1 MFQLVDFTE
10 TRREF
15 FFLLVDFRRNE
26 GKGRWSNT
34 WNAQLTFTGQ
44 IQIPHCIILPEAIS
58 VPLSPS
64 QNQRGKNRNS
74 YPFFSG
80 SFGRSFEWKPR
91 YTMPRRLCNR
101 VSKFPKQRAVRACA
115 STSRRP
121 HPHPFALTED
131 KCQRA
136 EREREREARGE
147 RRRGCRIVR
156 ASRTKRKRKSETRI
170 GLIKASKQ
178 CRGCRRW
185 LNNVWLAKSPYGT

>member
-1 MFQLVDFTE
+1 MDFTE

-15 FFLLVDFRRNE
+15 FFPLVDFRRNE

-44 IQIPHCIILPEAIS
+44 IQIPHCIISPGAIS

-64 QNQRGKNRNS
+64 HENERGKKS
-74 YPFFSG
+74 KQLPFFSG
-80 SFGRSFEWKPR
+80 SFSRSFKWKPR

-101 VSKFPKQRAVRACA
+101 VPKFPKQRAVRACA

>member
-1 MFQLVDFTE
+1 MDFTE

-15 FFLLVDFRRNE
+15 FSLLVDFRRNE

-44 IQIPHCIILPEAIS
+44 IQIPHCIISPEAIS

-64 QNQRGKNRNS
+64 HENERGKKS
-74 YPFFSG
+74 KQLPLFFRIIWSKLQMETALHDAAA
-80 SFGRSFEWKPR
+80 SLQPRSQISE
-91 YTMPRRLCNR
+91 TTG
-101 VSKFPKQRAVRACA
+101 RACVCEHESSSA
-115 STSRRP
+115 SP
-121 HPHPFALTED
+121 PFALTED

>member
-44 IQIPHCIILPEAIS
+44 IQIPHCIISPEAIS

-64 QNQRGKNRNS
+64 HENERGKKS
-74 YPFFSG
+74 KQLPFFSG
-80 SFGRSFEWKPR
+80 SFGRSFEWKLR

-101 VSKFPKQRAVRACA
+101 VPKFPKQRAVRACA

-136 EREREREARGE
+136 EREREREKREE
-147 RRRGCRIVR
+147 RDDAAAESCAHPVR
-156 ASRTKRKRKSETRI
+156 NANAKAKRELASSKR
-170 GLIKASKQ
+170 A
-178 CRGCRRW
+178 
-185 LNNVWLAKSPYGT
+185 NNAVDAADGSTTCG

>member
-1 MFQLVDFTE
+1 MDFTE
-10 TRREF
+10 IESF

-44 IQIPHCIILPEAIS
+44 IQIPHCIISPGAIS

-64 QNQRGKNRNS
+64 QNERGKKSKREQL
-74 YPFFSG
+74 PLFFPDHLVEASNG
-80 SFGRSFEWKPR
+80 
-91 YTMPRRLCNR
+91 NR
-101 VSKFPKQRAVRACA
+101 VTRCRGVSATAFPNFRNNGPCVRVRARVVVRIP
-115 STSRRP
+115 TPSRS
-121 HPHPFALTED
+121 
-131 KCQRA
+131 QRINA
-136 EREREREARGE
+136 NAQREREREARGE